1 MSKCQ
6 KGGRSE
12 WGFQCEVNALKRTVV
27 TLRFVHNEKLTKGT
41 EFCSIISFL
50 HDLLNTYFLLKGW
63 SGFNLLK
70 PLIKP

>member
-27 TLRFVHNEKLTKGT
+27 TLRFIHNEKLT
-41 EFCSIISFL
+41 EYCSIIS
-50 HDLLNTYFLLKGW
+50 LNTYFLLKGW
-63 SGFNLLK
+63 SGFNLVKVK